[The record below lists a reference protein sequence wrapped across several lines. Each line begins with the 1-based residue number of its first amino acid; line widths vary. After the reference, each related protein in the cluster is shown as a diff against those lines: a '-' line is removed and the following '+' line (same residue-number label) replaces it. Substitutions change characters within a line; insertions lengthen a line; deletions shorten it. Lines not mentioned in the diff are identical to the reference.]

1 MKPVIVVWLEWPEK
15 CFRIDAGALRRLR
28 ELAPKGARV
37 VRVRSERSFL
47 RELPRATHAL
57 VWNFRSEW
65 FERAPNLKVLAT
77 PAAGRE
83 FVPEQGPKGVRIH
96 FGHFHGAIMAESVQA
111 FLFAWARGFFRPEL
125 KEFPWPRTELSD
137 KCYRVAGTRAVIA
150 GFGNVGRAIGRK
162 LEENGVAV
170 TGYTRHGLY
179 FGAGEED
186 APFST
191 RDRNV
196 ASPLHTSNKG
206 HATFLS
212 RDNKGDTTFFPCDNK
227 GDATFLSRE
236 KRNFSTAFS
245 RALFRADWLILALPS
260 TTGTDNFLDAKLLA
274 KLPRRAVVVNVGR
287 GNAVDERALY
297 NALASHRIAGAY
309 LDVRCHEPSATVLE
323 APGYVPEL
331 TELPNC
337 IVMPHASAFD
347 AGYLTAFIDELA
359 KEGCLK

>member
-28 ELAPKGARV
+28 EFAPKGARV
-37 VRVRSERSFL
+37 VRVRSERAFL

-162 LEENGVAV
+162 LEENGVTV

-196 ASPLHTSNKG
+196 ASPLLG
-206 HATFLS
+206 V
-212 RDNKGDTTFFPCDNK
+212 RK

-245 RALFRADWLILALPS
+245 SVLSRADWLILALPS
-260 TTGTDNFLDAKLLA
+260 TTGTDNFLDAKLIA

-297 NALASHRIAGAY
+297 RALASHRIAGAY